1 MNEFTEMIKEA
12 FVGEAPYD
20 PSPGREALQTSI
32 RRFERRDRTLRFM
45 MWFAVTFMSV
55 VAVWS
60 GWSFWKSGPEESTKM
75 LILYATVFL
84 WASYGIGWA
93 KMFLF
98 SMQKN
103 LSMLKE
109 LKRVQLT
116 WLEDR

>member
-1 MNEFTEMIKEA
+1 
-12 FVGEAPYD
+12 
-20 PSPGREALQTSI
+20 
-32 RRFERRDRTLRFM
+32 
-45 MWFAVTFMSV
+45 
-55 VAVWS
+55 
-60 GWSFWKSGPEESTKM
+60 M
-75 LILYATVFL
+75 LILYATIFL

-98 SMQKN
+98 STQKS